1 MNIFIGIHF
10 PPFHFFPFRYDDT
23 SNGRLAA
30 MIVGSGV
37 ELEKLFQTIL
47 ESGFLGECNMQY
59 LNWFKEGQT

>member
-1 MNIFIGIHF
+1 
-10 PPFHFFPFRYDDT
+10 
-23 SNGRLAA
+23 
-30 MIVGSGV
+30 MIVRSGV